1 MKRLIIAGL
10 VAGTLGMV
18 PNPKPADAWHTV
30 RCMAESI
37 DECDRD
43 FPSEDIYLTAARG
56 YCYTIRTAIC
66 RIFFQL

>member
-10 VAGTLGMV
+10 LAGTLGML

-30 RCMAESI
+30 RCMLESV

-43 FPSEDIYLTAARG
+43 FDGQDIYLAAARG
-56 YCYTIRTAIC
+56 YCYMIRTAIC
-66 RIFFQL
+66 RFFMQ